1 MKAVVMAGGEGSRL
15 RPLTIGRPKPMVPIV
30 NAPVMEHIFCLL
42 KRHGITEVVVT
53 LQYLSRV
60 IQEYF
65 GDGSDWGMRIHYT
78 VEETPLGTA
87 GSVKNAE
94 DLLDE
99 PFLVISGDAL
109 TDFDLEEIIRYHQTK
124 GAMATLTLYRVPSP
138 LEYGVVILERD
149 GRVVRFLE
157 KPSWGEVFSDT
168 VNTGIYVLD
177 PAIFRYVPAGVP
189 VDWSNDVFPQLLR
202 NGDPM
207 FGFVAGGYWCD
218 VGNIAEYVRANADM
232 LNRVVQLDLPGEE
245 IERHGSGHVWVAG
258 VTAGSTVG
266 GDVTIDP
273 AARLY
278 GPIFL
283 GKGVEVRANAVVH
296 GPSVIGDYTIV
307 EERATV
313 DRSVVWPNCYLGERT
328 DLHGALIGRQ
338 SSIKAGSV
346 VFEGAV
352 VGDNCTIGE
361 GAIIRPNVKLWP
373 NKEVEAGATVS
384 SSIIWSTQA
393 RRGIFSRSGVSG
405 LANIEMVPE
414 FAARLGAAYGSMFPR
429 GAVVTANRDLSF
441 AARMIK
447 RAVMAGLVSAGVDIL
462 DIGEVPVP
470 VARYETQISEARGGL
485 HVRVSP
491 DDPRQIDVKVFDEGG
506 LNIDKNAERK
516 IESTFFREDYR
527 RVPLTE
533 VGEIV
538 SVREPVVERYSAAFL
553 SRVDRQAIA
562 TRRLRAVVDY
572 GLGSTS
578 TILPALLGELG
589 AEAITINASTRR
601 KFYLRTPA
609 EIEQDLRQL
618 AAICRA
624 TGVHFGATM
633 DNDGKTI
640 SLVDDRGSVVPPLSA
655 LAAFAV
661 LTWQVQPGSTVVVP
675 LTAPHVLEDLA
686 GRFGGQLR
694 RVPVS
699 AQAQMR
705 AAVGGAVSP
714 ALIGDA
720 GGSYI
725 FPDFHPG
732 FDGMMAVARLLQY
745 LGTVE
750 MRLSEVIALV
760 PPYFVSSAEAPCPWD
775 AKGRVMRGLHEK
787 ATQETA
793 ASGRDEDGGAA
804 EQIEGVRFGRNG
816 EWAVVLPDPDKPIFH
831 VYAES
836 ESSKAAKDLAGRY
849 VELVKRLEEDAVQ
862 SRAAV

>member
-30 NAPVMEHIFCLL
+30 DAPVMEHIFNLL
-42 KRHGITEVVVT
+42 RRHGITEVVVT

-65 GDGSDWGMRIHYT
+65 DDGSDFGMRIHYT

-94 DLLDE
+94 SLLDE

-109 TDFDLEEIIRYHQTK
+109 TDFDLEEVIRFHREK
-124 GAMATLTLYRVPSP
+124 AAMATLTLYRVPSP
-138 LEYGVVILERD
+138 LEYGVVIVDRE

-168 VNTGIYVLD
+168 VNTGIYVLN
-177 PAIFRYVPAGVP
+177 PEIFRYVPTGVP

-218 VGNIAEYVRANADM
+218 VGNIPEYVRANADM
-232 LNRVVQLDLPGEE
+232 LNGVVRLDMPGEE
-245 IERHGSGHVWVAG
+245 IETHASGRVWVGGANGEGG
-258 VTAGSTVG
+258 VSIAPS
-266 GDVTIDP
+266 
-273 AARLY
+273 ARIY
-278 GPIFL
+278 GPVFL
-283 GKGVEVRANAVVH
+283 GKGVEVRANAVLH
-296 GPSVIGDYTIV
+296 GPTVIGDYAIV
-307 EERATV
+307 EEGATV
-313 DRSVVWPNCYLGERT
+313 DRSVVWPNSYLGERT
-328 DLHGALIGRQ
+328 DLHGALVGKQ
-338 SSIKAGSV
+338 CSLKAGTV

-352 VGDNCTIGE
+352 IGDNCTVGE

-429 GAVVTANRDLSF
+429 GAVVTTNRDLSF

-447 RAVMAGLVSAGVDIL
+447 RALMAGLVSTGVDIL

-470 VARYETQISEARGGL
+470 VARYETRVSEAKGGL

-491 DDPRQIDVKVFDEGG
+491 ENSSHIDVKVFGAGG
-506 LNIDKNAERK
+506 LNIDKNVERK
-516 IESTFFREDYR
+516 VESTFFREDYR
-527 RVPLTE
+527 RVTSSE
-533 VGEIV
+533 VGEIITV
-538 SVREPVVERYSAAFL
+538 GQPVVDRYTSAFL
-553 SRVDRQAIA
+553 ARVDRRPVAA
-562 TRRLRAVVDY
+562 GRLRAVVDY

-578 TILPALLGELG
+578 AILPTLLGELG
-589 AEAITINASTRR
+589 AEAITVNAATGR
-601 KFYLRTPA
+601 KFNLRSPA
-609 EIEQDLRQL
+609 DEERDLQQL
-618 AAICRA
+618 AAICHA
-624 TGVHFGATM
+624 TGVHFGAMM

-640 SLVDDRGSVVPPLSA
+640 SLVDDQGNVVGPVEA
-655 LAAFAV
+655 LAAFAM

-675 LTAPHVLEDLA
+675 LTAPHILESLA
-686 GRFGGQLR
+686 AKHGGRVR

-699 AQAQMR
+699 AESQMR
-705 AAVGGAVSP
+705 AAVAGAVDP
-714 ALIGDA
+714 ALVGDA
-720 GGSYI
+720 EGSYI

-745 LGTVE
+745 LGAVE
-750 MRLSEVIALV
+750 QRLSEVLSRV
-760 PPYFVSSAEAPCPWD
+760 PPFFVSSADATCPSD
-775 AKGRVMRGLHEK
+775 AKGRVMRVLHER
-787 ATQETA
+787 ATQES
-793 ASGRDEDGGAA
+793 ASESAGRGDGAGA
-804 EQIEGVRFGRNG
+804 EQIEGVRFGSDG
-816 EWAVVLPDPDKPIFH
+816 EWAVILPDPDKPLFH
-831 VYAES
+831 IYAES
-836 ESSKAAKDLAGRY
+836 ASPESARDLAGRY
-849 VELVKRLEEDAVQ
+849 VQLVESLEADAGQPV
-862 SRAAV
+862 ATL

>member
-30 NAPVMEHIFCLL
+30 DAPVMEHIFNLL
-42 KRHGITEVVVT
+42 RRHGITEVVVT

-65 GDGSDWGMRIHYT
+65 DDGSDFGMRIHYT

-94 DLLDE
+94 HLLDE

-109 TDFDLEEIIRYHQTK
+109 TDFNLEEIIAYHRAK
-124 GAMATLTLYRVPSP
+124 EAMATLTLYRVPSP
-138 LEYGVVILERD
+138 LEYGVVIVDRE

-177 PAIFRYVPAGVP
+177 PRIFRYVPAGVP

-207 FGFVAGGYWCD
+207 FGYVAGGYWCD

-232 LNRVVQLDLPGEE
+232 LNRVVNLDMPGHE
-245 IERHGSGHVWVAG
+245 IEAHASGRVWVAG
-258 VTAGSTVG
+258 ADEAE
-266 GDVTIDP
+266 GDSSIAP
-273 AARLY
+273 SARIY
-278 GPIFL
+278 GPVFL
-283 GKGVEVRANAVVH
+283 GKGVEVRSNAVIH
-296 GPSVIGDYTIV
+296 GPTVIGDYAIV
-307 EERATV
+307 EDGATV
-313 DRSVVWPNCYLGERT
+313 DRSVVWPNSYLGERT
-328 DLHGALIGRQ
+328 DLHGALVGKQ
-338 SSIKAGSV
+338 CSLKSGTV

-352 VGDNCTIGE
+352 IGDNCTVGE

-429 GAVVTANRDLSF
+429 GAVVTTNRDLSF

-447 RAVMAGLVSAGVDIL
+447 RALMAGLVSTGVDIL

-470 VARYETQISEARGGL
+470 VARYETRVSDARGGL

-491 DDPRQIDVKVFDEGG
+491 DDSSNIDVKVFDGGG
-506 LNIDKNAERK
+506 LNIDKNVERK
-516 IESTFFREDYR
+516 VESTFFREDFR
-527 RVPLTE
+527 RVPLSE
-533 VGEIV
+533 VGEIITV
-538 SVREPVVERYSAAFL
+538 GQPVIDRYTNAFL
-553 SRVDRQAIA
+553 ARVDRQPVAGG
-562 TRRLRAVVDY
+562 RLRAVVDY

-578 TILPALLGELG
+578 TILPTLLGELG
-589 AEAITINASTRR
+589 AEAITVNAATGR
-601 KFYLRTPA
+601 KFFQRAPA
-609 EIEQDLRQL
+609 DEERDLQQL

-624 TGVHFGATM
+624 TGVHFGAMM

-640 SLVDDRGSVVPPLSA
+640 SLVDDQGNVVAPVAA
-655 LAAFAV
+655 LAAFAL
-661 LTWQVQPGSTVVVP
+661 LTWQVRPGSTVVVP

-686 GRFGGQLR
+686 ARHGGQVR

-699 AQAQMR
+699 AESQMR
-705 AAVGGAVSP
+705 AAVDGSVTP
-714 ALIGDA
+714 DLVGDA
-720 GGSYI
+720 AGSYI

-745 LGTVE
+745 LGAVDQ
-750 MRLSEVIALV
+750 RLSEVLSLV
-760 PPYFVSSAEAPCPWD
+760 PPYYLSSAEASCPWD
-775 AKGRVMRGLHEK
+775 AKGRVMRGLHER
-787 ATQETA
+787 ASLESA
-793 ASGRDEDGGAA
+793 AGTNGKGDGLPT
-804 EQIEGVRFGRNG
+804 EQIEGVRFGRDG
-816 EWAVVLPDPDKPIFH
+816 EWAVVLPDPDRPVFH
-831 VYAES
+831 IYAES
-836 ESSKAAKDLAGRY
+836 GSPEAARDLAGRY
-849 VELVKRLEEDAVQ
+849 VQLVESLEADAGRPV
-862 SRAAV
+862 ATI